1 MSNDILLSM
10 AEDPTIRVPHPE
22 LPAVRDAAFEFAY
35 ASSALA
41 SVVFIDDESIMS
53 TEIDNTSN
61 VDSSDPDDTEEVD
74 DTDLRKYG
82 TSKGD
87 VLEILTKGTSLGS
100 VAIVYKNGEVEFI
113 PPIRDEKRARRI
125 REGLSRATNIALL
138 ESQLK

>member
-61 VDSSDPDDTEEVD
+61 VDSAHPD